1 MGTLTQNLRYALR
14 QLLKSPG
21 FTLTAV
27 LTLALGIGA
36 TTAIYTV
43 VYATFIAPMPYPEP
57 KQLVMVWSWIQGG
70 RNGVSA
76 GDFTDW
82 KQQSHVF
89 QDLIANSGT
98 SFNLAG
104 KEAPE
109 MVQGQFGTPG
119 MYRMMGIP
127 FQFGRD
133 FLPEEGVAGKE
144 DVVTISNKLWKHLG
158 ADPHILGKSISLD
171 QRPYTVVG
179 VWGPGQPDRL
189 PWQIEAPLVFKP
201 EQINH
206 EFHWLNI
213 MGRLKPG
220 ITLAQANEDMS
231 AVAAHIA
238 EANPRSNTGWGA
250 HVEELQ
256 NDYLGDNVKQT
267 LWLLLAAVGLLLL
280 IACVNVANLLLAKG
294 TTRQREVAIRTA
306 IGATRRTIFV
316 QFLVESLLLALIGGV
331 AGIGLGFGM
340 LRGII
345 AAMPDGTLP
354 SEADLRLS
362 LPVLFV
368 TIGATTLAGLL
379 FGCAPAWS
387 ASRLDPAEFLKEGGR
402 AGSGRMRQLVRRG
415 LVVGEFTLALALL
428 AGAGMA
434 IHSFWNL
441 TRVDLGIETDHV
453 LVFGLPMAKDGNF
466 TAQQII
472 AHYQQILS
480 SVESTTGVQYAAA
493 LTGMPLYGAGFG
505 MPFTI
510 EGQPESTDRSKRPGA
525 GFQMVTPHYLQTFGI
540 RLVGGRSI
548 NEQDTAGS
556 VHVAMVNEEFVSRY
570 FKGQNPLGKR
580 IFVEELIPGATRL
593 GDPKPWEIVGVFHNV
608 HGSPFQVRPEI
619 DVPFAQSSWPN
630 VTIGVRT
637 TQDPAAMT
645 KTITKAVHAID
656 ANAALNRAGTMDQVR
671 DDTLQGQ
678 RFNLLLYVIFAV
690 IALALAAVGIYG
702 VMAFS
707 VGQRMHEI
715 GVRMALGASR
725 DRVIRMILGEGAVMA
740 GIGLLLGLAGSYF
753 VGRAMHSTLYGVGTF
768 DFPAWGAVGT
778 VLLLSAL
785 VACYV
790 PARRAARVEPVRALR
805 ID

>member
-1 MGTLTQNLRYALR
+1 MGSLSQNLRYSLR
-14 QLLKSPG
+14 QLLKSPA

-57 KQLVMVWSWIQGG
+57 DQLVMVWSWIQGG

-98 SFNLAG
+98 AFNMAG

-109 MVQGQFGTPG
+109 MVQAQFSTPG

-127 FQFGRD
+127 FQLGRD
-133 FLPEEGVAGKE
+133 ILPEEGVAGKE
-144 DVVTISNKLWKHLG
+144 HVVTISNKLWRRLG
-158 ADPHILGKSISLD
+158 ADPHIIGKQISLD
-171 QRPYTVVG
+171 QKPYTVVG
-179 VWGPGQPDRL
+179 VWAPGQPDRL
-189 PWQIEAPLVFKP
+189 PWEMEAPLVFKP
-201 EQINH
+201 EQLNH

-220 ITLAQANEDMS
+220 MTLAQANADMS

-238 EANPRSNTGWGA
+238 KDNPRSNTGWGA
-250 HVEELQ
+250 HVEPLQ
-256 NDYLGDNVKQT
+256 NDYLGDRVKQT

-294 TTRQREVAIRTA
+294 TTRQREVAIRSA
-306 IGATRRTIFV
+306 IGASRRTIFV
-316 QFLVESLLLALIGGV
+316 QFVIESLLLAFIGGAAGV
-331 AGIGLGFGM
+331 ALGYGM

-368 TIGATTLAGLL
+368 TIGATTLAGLV

-387 ASRLDPAEFLKEGGR
+387 ASRVDPAEFLKEGGR
-402 AGSGRMRQLVRRG
+402 AGSGRMRQLLRRS

-441 TRVDLGIETDHV
+441 TRVDLGLQTDHV

-466 TAQQII
+466 TADQII
-472 AHYQQILS
+472 GHYRQILS
-480 SVESTTGVQYAAA
+480 SVESTTGVQYAAGV
-493 LTGMPLYGAGFG
+493 TGMPLFGTYFG

-510 EGQPESTDRSKRPGA
+510 EGQPESSDRSKRPTA
-525 GFQMVTPHYLQTFGI
+525 GFQMITPHYLQTFGI
-540 RLVGGRSI
+540 RLVRGRSI
-548 NEQDTAGS
+548 SDQDNAGS
-556 VHVAMVNEEFVSRY
+556 VHVAMVNEEFVSSY
-570 FKGQNPLGKR
+570 FKGQNPIGKR

-608 HGSPFQVRPEI
+608 HGGPFQVRPEI
-619 DVPFAQSSWPN
+619 DVPFLQSSWPG
-630 VTIGVRT
+630 VTFGVRT
-637 TQDPAAMT
+637 AQDPAAMT
-645 KTITKAVHAID
+645 KTIAKAVHAID
-656 ANAALNRAGTMDQVR
+656 ANVALNRVRTMDQVR

-678 RFNLLLYVIFAV
+678 RFNLLLYVLFAV

-702 VMAFS
+702 VMAFA
-707 VGQRMHEI
+707 VGQRVHEI
-715 GVRMALGASR
+715 GIRMALGASR
-725 DRVIRMILGEGAVMA
+725 RRVIRMVLREGAVMA
-740 GIGLLLGLAGSYF
+740 GMGLLLGLAGSYF
-753 VGRAMHSTLYGVGTF
+753 VGKAMHSTLYGVGTF
-768 DFPAWGAVGT
+768 DLPACGAVGS

-785 VACYV
+785 IACYF
-790 PARRAARVEPVRALR
+790 PARRAARVDPMRALR
-805 ID
+805 IE

>member
-1 MGTLTQNLRYALR
+1 MGSLTQNLRYAIR

-43 VYATFIAPMPYPEP
+43 VYATFIADMPYPEP

-109 MVQGQFGTPG
+109 MVQGQFSTPG

-127 FQFGRD
+127 FQLGRD
-133 FLPEEGVAGKE
+133 FLSEEGVAGRE
-144 DVVTISNKLWKHLG
+144 HVVTISNKLWKRLG
-158 ADPHILGKSISLD
+158 ADPHIIGKQISLD
-171 QRPYTVVG
+171 QKPYTVVG

-189 PWQIEAPLVFKP
+189 PWEIEAPLVFKP
-201 EQINH
+201 EQLNH
-206 EFHWLNI
+206 DFHWLNV

-220 ITLAQANEDMS
+220 ITLVQANADMS
-231 AVAAHIA
+231 AVSANIA
-238 EANPRSNTGWGA
+238 RAYPRSNTGWGA
-250 HVEELQ
+250 HVEHLQ

-294 TTRQREVAIRTA
+294 TTRQREVSIRSA

-316 QFLVESLLLALIGGV
+316 QFVTESLLLAIIGGV
-331 AGIGLGFGM
+331 AGVGLGYGM
-340 LRGII
+340 LHGII

-368 TIGATTLAGLL
+368 TIAATTLAGLL
-379 FGCAPAWS
+379 FGCAPAWT

-402 AGSGRMRQLVRRG
+402 AGSGPMRQLLRRG

-441 TRVDLGIETDHV
+441 TRVDLGVRTDHV
-453 LVFGLPMAKDGNF
+453 LVFGLPMVKDGNF
-466 TAQQII
+466 TAEQII

-493 LTGMPLYGAGFG
+493 VTGTPLYGAGFG
-505 MPFTI
+505 MAFTI
-510 EGQPESTDRSKRPGA
+510 DRPVESRDASQRPGA

-540 RLVGGRSI
+540 RLVRGRSI
-548 NEQDTAGS
+548 NEQDNAGS

-570 FKGQNPLGKR
+570 LHGQNPLGKR
-580 IFVEELIPGATRL
+580 LFVDELIPGATRI

-619 DVPFAQSSWPN
+619 DVPFAQSSWPG
-630 VTIGVRT
+630 VTFGVRT
-637 TQDPAAMT
+637 AQDPAAMT
-645 KTITKAVHAID
+645 KTIARAIHSID
-656 ANAALNRAGTMDQVR
+656 SNAALNRVRTMDQVR

-678 RFNLLLYVIFAV
+678 RFDLLLYVIFAV

-707 VGQRMHEI
+707 VGQRVHEI

-725 DRVIRMILGEGAVMA
+725 DRVIRMILREGAAMA
-740 GIGLLLGLAGSYF
+740 GVGLFLGLAGSYF
-753 VGRAMHSTLYGVGTF
+753 VGRAMHSTLYGVGAF

-785 VACYV
+785 VACYL
-790 PARRAARVEPVRALR
+790 PARRAARIEPVRALR

>member
-1 MGTLTQNLRYALR
+1 
-14 QLLKSPG
+14 
-21 FTLTAV
+21 
-27 LTLALGIGA
+27 
-36 TTAIYTV
+36 
-43 VYATFIAPMPYPEP
+43 
-57 KQLVMVWSWIQGG
+57 
-70 RNGVSA
+70 
-76 GDFTDW
+76 
-82 KQQSHVF
+82 
-89 QDLIANSGT
+89 
-98 SFNLAG
+98 
-104 KEAPE
+104 
-109 MVQGQFGTPG
+109 
-119 MYRMMGIP
+119 
-127 FQFGRD
+127 
-133 FLPEEGVAGKE
+133 
-144 DVVTISNKLWKHLG
+144 
-158 ADPHILGKSISLD
+158 
-171 QRPYTVVG
+171 
-179 VWGPGQPDRL
+179 
-189 PWQIEAPLVFKP
+189 
-201 EQINH
+201 
-206 EFHWLNI
+206 
-213 MGRLKPG
+213 
-220 ITLAQANEDMS
+220 
-231 AVAAHIA
+231 
-238 EANPRSNTGWGA
+238 
-250 HVEELQ
+250 VEELQ

-316 QFLVESLLLALIGGV
+316 QFVSESLLLALVGGA
-331 AGIGLGFGM
+331 AGIALAYGM
-340 LRGII
+340 LHGII

-441 TRVDLGIETDHV
+441 TRVDLGLQTDHV

-466 TAQQII
+466 TAEQII
-472 AHYQQILS
+472 GHYQQILS

-505 MPFTI
+505 MAFTI
-510 EGQPESTDRSKRPGA
+510 EGQPGSTERSKRPNA

-540 RLVGGRSI
+540 RLVRGRSI

-556 VHVAMVNEEFVSRY
+556 VNVALINEEFASRY
-570 FKGQNPLGKR
+570 FKGQNPIGKR
-580 IFVEELIPGATRL
+580 IFVDELKPGATVI
-593 GDPKPWEIVGVFHNV
+593 GEPKPWEIVGVFHNV
-608 HGSPFQVRPEI
+608 HGGPFQVRPEI
-619 DVPFAQSSWPN
+619 DVPFAQSSWPD

-645 KTITKAVHAID
+645 KTIAKAVHAID

-707 VGQRMHEI
+707 VGQRVHEI
-715 GVRMALGASR
+715 GIRMALGASR
-725 DRVIRMILGEGAVMA
+725 DRVVRMILREGAAMA